1 MKSFLG
7 LLMAFFGPGKSS
19 IQGFLNV
26 GELGKSLLTAFGA
39 SSLVGLAVAVLSA
52 IASNASAEFPS
63 PVMASLVAFALV
75 QVADQLRRLDH
86 GATPNPAGVIP
97 LAPESPAPGGSVG
110 PVPFYQT
117 LGPALAAFTAF
128 VPFAF
133 AALLL
138 LSSGSAR
145 ADEPSFAHW
154 LNGQRVARGLRPVGV
169 DPALTAAAAHN
180 NAAQQSQGM
189 GHHVM
194 GPARRQ
200 NAGAGPEPAVWGAW
214 VSSPAHASALFDPSV
229 TAIGYD
235 FDGRYTTY
243 SGR

>member
-1 MKSFLG
+1 LKSFLG
-7 LLMAFFGPGKSS
+7 LLVAFFGPGKSS
-19 IQGFLNV
+19 IQGFLNA

-75 QVADQLRRLDH
+75 QVADQLRRIGH

-97 LAPESPAPGGSVG
+97 LAPEPPAPGGSVG

-117 LGPALAAFTAF
+117 LGPALAAF
-128 VPFAF
+128 

-138 LSSGSAR
+138 MSSGLAR
-145 ADEPSFAHW
+145 ADEPGFAHW
-154 LNGQRVARGLRPVGV
+154 LNGQRAVRGLRPVGI
-169 DPALTAAAAHN
+169 DPALTAAARSN
-180 NAAQQSQGM
+180 NAAQQSAGL
-189 GHHVM
+189 GHFVM

-214 VSSPAHASALFDPSV
+214 VSSPAHASALFDPTI
-229 TAIGYD
+229 TAIGYA
-235 FDGRYTTY
+235 FDGRYETF